1 MEDILTRMMGH
12 FMDRVTGPMWFRFLL
27 QPAMAIYFAVR
38 AGLEDARTGKSPYF
52 WGLMT
57 DPEHRAEMLK
67 SGWKSVG
74 KVFLL
79 ALALDLIYQVMVLKF
94 FFPIEALII
103 AFSLAFVP
111 YLMFRGLVTRIARK

>member
-38 AGLEDARTGKSPYF
+38 AGLEDAKTGKSPYF

-79 ALALDLIYQVMVLKF
+79 ALALDLIYQVMVLKA